1 VGRGASVQIGA
12 INAGTGMELR
22 GNQERYEAQVKAAEV
37 TRGAATEAA
46 RLHAMERVLSAMSHR
61 IARDLERGFEL
72 RF

>member
-1 VGRGASVQIGA
+1 
-12 INAGTGMELR
+12 MELR